1 MFKIKLETCINF
13 NNRKLDITLLGTH
26 NQEDSVVT
34 LDQVVTK
41 VKVKDT
47 EQGEEFEE
55 VDISELFN
63 KEELDDL
70 MDLLYTNGEVIN
82 EAT

>member
-1 MFKIKLETCINF
+1 MRSCFVN
-13 NNRKLDITLLGTH
+13 
-26 NQEDSVVT
+26 VP
-34 LDQVVTK
+34 VVTK

-63 KEELDDL
+63 KEELDYL

-82 EAT
+82 ETT